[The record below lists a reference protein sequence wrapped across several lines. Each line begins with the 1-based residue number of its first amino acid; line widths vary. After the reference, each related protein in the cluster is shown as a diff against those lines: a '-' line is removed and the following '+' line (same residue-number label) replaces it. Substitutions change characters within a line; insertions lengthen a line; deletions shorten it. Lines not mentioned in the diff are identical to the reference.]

1 MEKTLIIVKPDA
13 VEKNLIGSILNFF
26 ETKNFEIV
34 QLEMMA
40 LSDEMLNEHYSH
52 LTDKPFFPEIVEF
65 MQSSPVVVATLQA
78 DNAVEKVRDLV
89 GVTDPSEADE
99 GTLRKIHG
107 TDVMRNVIHA
117 SDSVENAI
125 AEIERFL
132 DNT

>member
-40 LSDEMLNEHYSH
+40 LSDEMLNDHYSH

-78 DNAVEKVRDLV
+78 ENAVEKVRDLV

-125 AEIERFL
+125 AEVERFFG
-132 DNT
+132 

>member
-13 VEKNLIGSILNFF
+13 VEKQLIGSILNFF

-107 TDVMRNVIHA
+107 TDVLRNVIHA

-125 AEIERFL
+125 AEVERFFG
-132 DNT
+132 

>member
-13 VEKNLIGSILNFF
+13 VEKQLIGSILNFF
-26 ETKNFEIV
+26 ETKSFEIV

-40 LSDEMLNEHYSH
+40 LSDEMLNEHYAH

-125 AEIERFL
+125 AEVERFFG
-132 DNT
+132 

>member
-13 VEKNLIGSILNFF
+13 VEKQLIGSILNFF

-117 SDSVENAI
+117 SDSVENAN
-125 AEIERFL
+125 AEIERFFG
-132 DNT
+132 

>member
-26 ETKNFEIV
+26 ETKNFEII

-99 GTLRKIHG
+99 GTLRKIYG

-125 AEIERFL
+125 AEVERFFG
-132 DNT
+132 

>member
-13 VEKNLIGSILNFF
+13 VEKQLIGSILNFF

-125 AEIERFL
+125 AEVERFFG
-132 DNT
+132 

>member
-26 ETKNFEIV
+26 ETKNFEII

-40 LSDEMLNEHYSH
+40 LSAEMLNEHYCH

-65 MQSSPVVVATLQA
+65 MQSLPVVVATLQA
-78 DNAVEKVRDLV
+78 DNAVEKVRNLV
-89 GVTDPSEADE
+89 GVTDPSEAEE

-107 TDVMRNVIHA
+107 TDVMHNVIHA
-117 SDSVENAI
+117 SDSVDNAI
-125 AEIERFL
+125 AEIKRFFG
-132 DNT
+132 

>member
-78 DNAVEKVRDLV
+78 ENAVEKVRDLV

-125 AEIERFL
+125 AEVERFFG
-132 DNT
+132 

>member
-26 ETKNFEIV
+26 ETKSFEIV

-40 LSDEMLNEHYSH
+40 LSDEMLNEHYTH

-78 DNAVEKVRDLV
+78 DNAVE
-89 GVTDPSEADE
+89 SA
-99 GTLRKIHG
+99 
-107 TDVMRNVIHA
+107 
-117 SDSVENAI
+117 
-125 AEIERFL
+125 RFGGS
-132 DNT
+132 N

>member
-40 LSDEMLNEHYSH
+40 LSDEMLNDHYSH

-65 MQSSPVVVATLQA
+65 MQSYPVVVATLQA
-78 DNAVEKVRDLV
+78 ENAVEKVRDLV

-125 AEIERFL
+125 AEVERFFG
-132 DNT
+132 

>member
-40 LSDEMLNEHYSH
+40 LSDEMLNDHYSH

-78 DNAVEKVRDLV
+78 ENAVETVRDLV

-117 SDSVENAI
+117 SDSTENAI
-125 AEIERFL
+125 AEVERFFG
-132 DNT
+132 

>member
-13 VEKNLIGSILNFF
+13 VEKQLIGSILNFF

-40 LSDEMLNEHYSH
+40 LSDEMLNDHYSH

-65 MQSSPVVVATLQA
+65 MQSSHVVVATLQA
-78 DNAVEKVRDLV
+78 NNAVEKVRDLV

-125 AEIERFL
+125 AEVERFFG
-132 DNT
+132 

>member
-1 MEKTLIIVKPDA
+1 MEKTIIIVKPDA

-40 LSDEMLNEHYSH
+40 LSDEMLNDHYSH

-78 DNAVEKVRDLV
+78 ENAVEKVRDLV

-117 SDSVENAI
+117 SDSVENANI
-125 AEIERFL
+125 EIKRFFS
-132 DNT
+132 

>member
-40 LSDEMLNEHYSH
+40 LSDEMLNDHYSH

-117 SDSVENAI
+117 SDSTENAI
-125 AEIERFL
+125 AEVERFFG
-132 DNT
+132 

>member
-26 ETKNFEIV
+26 ETKNFEVI

-40 LSDEMLNEHYSH
+40 LSDEMLNDHYSH

-125 AEIERFL
+125 DEIERFFG
-132 DNT
+132 

>member
-1 MEKTLIIVKPDA
+1 MDKTLIIVKPDA

-26 ETKNFEIV
+26 ETKSFEIV

-117 SDSVENAI
+117 SDSTENAI
-125 AEIERFL
+125 AEVERFFG
-132 DNT
+132 

>member
-26 ETKNFEIV
+26 ETKNFEVI

-40 LSDEMLNEHYSH
+40 LSDEMLNDHYSH
-52 LTDKPFFPEIVEF
+52 LIDKPFFPEIVEF

-125 AEIERFL
+125 DEIERFFG
-132 DNT
+132 